1 MLKTKVSRRWRTTV
15 PAAVRKALDLAPGDP
30 LIWEIQGDEAIVRRA
45 GAVAAEEAEA
55 EAEDDPALEPFLR
68 LLGNDIEAHPERLRG
83 MPEELYRRLMAI
95 TADVEV
101 DPNETFEAAVCL

>member
-30 LIWEIQGDEAIVRRA
+30 LVWEIQGEAAIVRRP
-45 GAVAAEEAEA
+45 GAVAAE
-55 EAEDDPALEPFLR
+55 EDDPALEPFLR
-68 LLGNDIEAHPERLRG
+68 LLANDIEAHPERLRG
-83 MPEELYRRLMAI
+83 MPEVLYRRWMAV

-101 DPNETFEAAVCL
+101 DPNETFKGAVCL